1 MDWEVYT
8 GDLDLNLTSLSGVVS
23 LWLFYYFYYMNI
35 YDLFQ
40 TK

>member
-1 MDWEVYT
+1 MDWEVST
-8 GDLDLNLTSLSGVVS
+8 GDLDLNFFIWVVS